1 VKNLLLFLGLY
12 VVNFISEVRPHG
24 RLIEPPSR
32 STMWRYGFNT
42 PPNYNDHE
50 LYCGGY
56 SRQWRT
62 NEGKCGICGDPW
74 DTKQPRPNEAGGMF
88 GNGII
93 VRKYEVNQVIKVRVE
108 LTANHMGYF
117 EFRVCPN
124 NALKKPASQMCLDK
138 HILKQQNLNGPRYFP
153 NPGNKVIEMHYQ
165 LPKDLTCR
173 QCVFQ
178 WRYVAGNNW
187 GRCKNGTEAVGCG
200 PQEEFRA
207 CADVTIT
214 QPDGSADNTINQ
226 LVDPEV
232 YVPREDDTRYNE
244 VDFDSEDTK
253 YNKDY
258 DAQLRDEVAVESVVI
273 IVLVSLLVTLLF
285 FGGLFLYYT
294 RGKSYIEKYV
304 KEGAMPSMP
313 TMPTM
318 PSMPKM
324 PKKLTTALNWPLSNV
339 QIKNLP
345 IFLKKE
351 SATISANNNSANNVQ
366 PIPANKV
373 NAMMAK
379 PNMDPSKRPLPARP
393 PQPPPRVKR
402 PSSVAASAGLSTQRV
417 GPTPL
422 QRPSAPPPAVPA
434 TLEIGEPTSV
444 TINGVTVSK
453 KTTENTSPEES
464 QRLETFSEEGV
475 YIQELPELQGPQEF
489 QDDGVIVPAT
499 PAMANEDI
507 PDSMQSVPPPP
518 PDCPPPDLD

>member
-1 VKNLLLFLGLY
+1 MG
-12 VVNFISEVRPHG
+12 
-24 RLIEPPSR
+24 
-32 STMWRYGFNT
+32 
-42 PPNYNDHE
+42 
-50 LYCGGY
+50 
-56 SRQWRT
+56 
-62 NEGKCGICGDPW
+62 
-74 DTKQPRPNEAGGMF
+74 
-88 GNGII
+88 I

-244 VDFDSEDTK
+244 VDFDVDDK
-253 YNKDY
+253 KHKDY

-285 FGGLFLYYT
+285 FGGLFFYYT
-294 RGKSYIEKYV
+294 RGKKYFEKYV
-304 KEGAMPSMP
+304 KEGSMPS
-313 TMPTM
+313 MPTM

-324 PKKLTTALNWPLSNV
+324 PKKLTTVLNWPLSNV

-351 SATISANNNSANNVQ
+351 HSAGTANNVQ
-366 PIPANKV
+366 PISSSNKV
-373 NAMMAK
+373 NAPLMTKSEM
-379 PNMDPSKRPLPARP
+379 SKRPLPARP

-402 PSSVAASAGLSTQRV
+402 SSVAAVQ
-417 GPTPL
+417 P
-422 QRPSAPPPAVPA
+422 
-434 TLEIGEPTSV
+434 
-444 TINGVTVSK
+444 
-453 KTTENTSPEES
+453 
-464 QRLETFSEEGV
+464 
-475 YIQELPELQGPQEF
+475 
-489 QDDGVIVPAT
+489 
-499 PAMANEDI
+499 
-507 PDSMQSVPPPP
+507 
-518 PDCPPPDLD
+518 

>member
-1 VKNLLLFLGLY
+1 MKNLLFLIAFHVAVL
-12 VVNFISEVRPHG
+12 FISEVKPHG

-62 NEGKCGICGDPW
+62 NGGKCGICGDPW

-88 GNGII
+88 GNGVV
-93 VRKYEVNQVIKVRVE
+93 VRKYEMNQVIKVRIE

-117 EFRVCPN
+117 EFRICPN

-138 HILKQQNLNGPRYFP
+138 HILRQQNLNGPRYFP
-153 NPGNKVIEMHYQ
+153 GPGSKVFEMHYQ

-187 GRCKNGTEAVGCG
+187 GRCKNETEAVGCG

-207 CADVTIT
+207 CSDVTIT
-214 QPDGSADNTINQ
+214 HADGTSDNTINQ

-294 RGKSYIEKYV
+294 RGKPYFDKYV
-304 KEGAMPSMP
+304 KEGSMPSL
-313 TMPTM
+313 PTM

-324 PKKLTTALNWPLSNV
+324 PKKLTTVLNWPLSNV

-351 SATISANNNSANNVQ
+351 NSAGTTNNVQ
-366 PIPANKV
+366 PISTSNKV
-373 NAMMAK
+373 NAASMTKSEMS
-379 PNMDPSKRPLPARP
+379 NRPLPARP

-402 PSSVAASAGLSTQRV
+402 SSVTAPGTQRV
-417 GPTPL
+417 APTPI
-422 QRPSAPPPAVPA
+422 QRPSAPPPAVPPA

-444 TINGVTVSK
+444 TINGVNVSK
-453 KTTENTSPEES
+453 KTTPDNPLQDSHTHENQVEES
-464 QRLETFSEEGV
+464 QF
-475 YIQELPELQGPQEF
+475 QECHLD

-507 PDSMQSVPPPP
+507 PDSLQSVPPPP
-518 PDCPPPDLD
+518 PSCPPPEFED

>member
-1 VKNLLLFLGLY
+1 MKNLFFLIAFHGAVL
-12 VVNFISEVRPHG
+12 FISEVKPHG

-62 NEGKCGICGDPW
+62 NGGKCGICGDPW

-88 GNGII
+88 GNGVI
-93 VRKYEVNQVIKVRVE
+93 VRKYEMNQVIKIRVE

-117 EFRVCPN
+117 EFRICPN

-138 HILKQQNLNGPRYFP
+138 HILRQQNLNGPRFFP
-153 NPGNKVIEMHYQ
+153 GPGSKVFEMHYQ

-214 QPDGSADNTINQ
+214 HVDGSADNTINQ

-232 YVPREDDTRYNE
+232 YVPREDDTKYNE

-253 YNKDY
+253 YKKDY
-258 DAQLRDEVAVESVVI
+258 DAQLHDEVVVESVVI

-285 FGGLFLYYT
+285 FGGLFFYYT
-294 RGKSYIEKYV
+294 RGKKYFEKYV
-304 KEGAMPSMP
+304 KEGSMPS
-313 TMPTM
+313 MPTM

-324 PKKLTTALNWPLSNV
+324 PKKLTTVLNWPLSNV

-351 SATISANNNSANNVQ
+351 HSAGTANNVQ
-366 PIPANKV
+366 PISSSNKV
-373 NAMMAK
+373 NAPLMTKSEM
-379 PNMDPSKRPLPARP
+379 SKRPLPARP

-402 PSSVAASAGLSTQRV
+402 SSVGAAQPGTQRV
-417 GPTPL
+417 APTPI
-422 QRPSAPPPAVPA
+422 QRPSAPPPAVPAA

-444 TINGVTVSK
+444 TINGVNVTK
-453 KTTENTSPEES
+453 RNAPENTLQDSHIHENQVEET
-464 QRLETFSEEGV
+464 QPHQ
-475 YIQELPELQGPQEF
+475 IQLN

-518 PDCPPPDLD
+518 PSCPPPEFD